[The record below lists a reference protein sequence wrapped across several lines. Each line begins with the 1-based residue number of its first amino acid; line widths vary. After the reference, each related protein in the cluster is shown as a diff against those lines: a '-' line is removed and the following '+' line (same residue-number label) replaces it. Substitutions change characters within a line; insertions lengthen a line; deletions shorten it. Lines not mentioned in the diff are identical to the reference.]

1 MNIPEN
7 LRQLDPQRWE
17 IPITFRPAMRVP
29 GLVYADRELLEK
41 IGEDRSLEQVV
52 NVASL
57 PGIVGYSLAM
67 PDIHQGYGFPI
78 GGVAATDPA
87 EGGVISPGG
96 VGFDIN
102 CGVRLL
108 RTGLEAGRVRPRI
121 HQLLSV
127 LFRTIPVGVGS
138 HSDLKL
144 SPGEEERVLEEG
156 SGWAVARGMG
166 TETDLENT
174 EERGRMDGAD
184 PSRVSKRA
192 RERGLRQL
200 GTLGSGNHFL
210 EIQYVD
216 EIYDAALAQ
225 SFGVERDM
233 VTVMIHCGSRG
244 LGHQVCSDYVKKMGA
259 AARKYGYT
267 LPDRQLAC
275 APADSPEGRAYFFA
289 MASAANYAW
298 ANRQI
303 IMDRVRKVFEKTLSA
318 GREEL
323 KMGLVYDVAHN
334 IAKFEEHRVGE
345 TEKTL
350 CVHRKGATRA
360 FGPGRPEL
368 PGRYR
373 QAGQPVLIP
382 GDMGSCS
389 FLLAGTDQAMAETW
403 GSTCHGAGRLMS
415 RTAARKSIGGR
426 QLAAE
431 LRSRGIEV
439 MAGSMSSLAE
449 EAPAAYKDV
458 SGVVEVV
465 HQAGLSRK
473 VARMRPLGVIKG

>member
-127 LFRTIPVGVGS
+127 LFRTIPVGVGR

-244 LGHQVCSDYVKKMGA
+244 LGHQVCSDYVKTMGA

-275 APADSPEGRAYFFA
+275 APADSPEGRAYFGA

-303 IMDRVRKVFEKTLSA
+303 IMDRVRKVFENTLS
-318 GREEL
+318 GSREEL

>member
-275 APADSPEGRAYFFA
+275 APADSPEGRAYFGA

-303 IMDRVRKVFEKTLSA
+303 IMDRVRKVFENTLS
-318 GREEL
+318 GSREEL

>member
-275 APADSPEGRAYFFA
+275 APADSPEGRAYFGA

>member
-127 LFRTIPVGVGS
+127 LFRTIPVGVGR

-225 SFGVERDM
+225 NFGVERDM

-275 APADSPEGRAYFFA
+275 APADSPEGRAYFGA